1 MMMLDNAVMED
12 RLGMVIEEE
21 HRRLCWRWWLS
32 MMAGSERMR
41 IARKSITNF
50 RLCPSSPPF
59 FFFLLRLLLL
69 LLMPLLLRPAT
80 GCWDKYIERVMFL
93 LVEIASSH
101 HDGDDDHASSVTN
114 QGRAS

>member
-1 MMMLDNAVMED
+1 
-12 RLGMVIEEE
+12 
-21 HRRLCWRWWLS
+21 
-32 MMAGSERMR
+32 MAGSEMMR
-41 IARKSITNF
+41 IARKSVTSF

-59 FFFLLRLLLL
+59 FFLRLLLFV

-93 LVEIASSH
+93 LAETASLH
-101 HDGDDDHASSVTN
+101 HDADDDHASSATN